1 MIIVEM
7 EKKERLSE
15 NKKKRKNWKIK
26 KRGKGTRDNVNEE

>member
-1 MIIVEM
+1 M

-15 NKKKRKNWKIK
+15 NKKKIKKNWKIK